1 VKIKKIILYEC
12 SESHK
17 VWKSITTTEFIHPIG
32 GGCARVRIQD
42 FILYE
47 CSGSHKVWKNKI
59 LWRKLDNLLEYWRIY
74 IFSICNSS
82 KLINCS
88 LDMSIYSMNIMC
100 GPLFFFFFSFFFL
113 GYGEKKIQQ
122 VWVLPM
128 TSFFSYFFLWYGG
141 KRNSR
146 RVMLG
151 DPRPLFS
158 THTRFLW
165 SLKQAQGPREEGLLL
180 LPSQFFLLAWILWIW

>member
-1 VKIKKIILYEC
+1 VRIQDFILYEC

-17 VWKSITTTEFIHPIG
+17 VQKSITTTEFIHPIG

-88 LDMSIYSMNIMC
+88 LDTSKYSTNIMH
-100 GPLFFFFFSFFFL
+100 GPLFSFLFFFSFFFL
-113 GYGEKKIQQ
+113 GIWRKENS
-122 VWVLPM
+122 
-128 TSFFSYFFLWYGG
+128 TSMSITHDLFIYFFPIFSCDRYGA
-141 KRNSR
+141 KKNSR
-146 RVMLG
+146 GVMLG

-158 THTRFLW
+158 TRTRFLW
-165 SLKQAQGPREEGLLL
+165 SLKQAQRT
-180 LPSQFFLLAWILWIW
+180 